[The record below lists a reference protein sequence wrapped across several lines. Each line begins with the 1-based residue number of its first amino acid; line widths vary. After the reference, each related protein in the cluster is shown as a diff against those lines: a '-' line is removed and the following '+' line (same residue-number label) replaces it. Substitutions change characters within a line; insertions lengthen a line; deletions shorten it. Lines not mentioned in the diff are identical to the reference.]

1 MLRPGGGGASIP
13 EGQIAALS
21 IPGPRG
27 GEGWGPAVSP
37 GRSGGHRRGVP
48 VSIVPPGAAEAAVV
62 PGHHWG
68 QTAAL
73 PLLHRLPRYGEGL
86 GGRTVPP
93 VPPLHPPPQT
103 TSCST
108 WTPTT
113 ASPSWTPRPPP
124 SLWRCVWGGQHTQT
138 PFFWGGDVMLIHPP
152 PPLQSFR
159 CSSPRKMPFSK
170 MDPSCALGF
179 YARRGHD
186 LDRLCAELRRVSAS
200 NGGRNQRPPLTTPPS
215 LTTTPPHRCNPPQ
228 LLHPPLPQP
237 PPSPQ
242 SPPCFCDPPP
252 ITVTPPP
259 VSMTP
264 NAHLCDPPPTSL

>member
-1 MLRPGGGGASIP
+1 MGANRGTPSTSSASKVWGGA
-13 EGQIAALS
+13 
-21 IPGPRG
+21 G
-27 GEGWGPAVSP
+27 GA
-37 GRSGGHRRGVP
+37 HRAP
-48 VSIVPPGAAEAAVV
+48 SA
-62 PGHHWG
+62 
-68 QTAAL
+68 
-73 PLLHRLPRYGEGL
+73 
-86 GGRTVPP
+86 
-93 VPPLHPPPQT
+93 
-103 TSCST
+103 
-108 WTPTT
+108 TT
-113 ASPSWTPRPPP
+113 ASPPPDNFLLYMDP
-124 SLWRCVWGGQHTQT
+124 HYCQPFVDTTAASFPLEVCVGGAAHTD
-138 PFFWGGDVMLIHPP
+138 PFFLGGGCDAHPSP